1 MSPSPSPP
9 DGRGAALVIG
19 HGSAGQRHER
29 VLTELGF
36 DVAIV
41 SRRSDV
47 GGFTSIRE
55 ALAAKAPD
63 YVVVATETMD
73 HARALDELTH
83 LPGNPRILV
92 EKPLFGA
99 SEDAPGTEI
108 PELCVGYPLRMHS
121 GLRKLREE
129 IAGQTVIS
137 AQIYCGQ
144 YLPDWRPNR
153 DYRESYS
160 AKKSAAGGVLRDLSH
175 ELDYL
180 MWILGGWKRL
190 TANGGKLGDLEIDS
204 EDIVTLLVEFERC
217 PAAVVQLNYLDSE
230 LRREVIA
237 VTNRG
242 TVKADLVAN
251 SIEYKGEIDQYE
263 TSRNQTYL
271 DQHRAILSNA
281 HRDNCTFEQGLEVVS
296 MIDAIERSMDE
307 NRWITNE

>member
-144 YLPDWRPNR
+144 YLPDWRPDR
-153 DYRESYS
+153 DHRETYS
-160 AKKSAAGGVLRDLSH
+160 SDRAKGGGALHDLSH
-175 ELDYL
+175 ELDYACWL
-180 MWILGGWKRL
+180 FGDCLELNAIGG
-190 TANGGKLGDLEIDS
+190 TYGDLGISADDS
-204 EDIVTLLVEFERC
+204 WGILASFERC
-217 PAAVVQLNYLDSE
+217 PIMTLQLNYLFRP
-230 LRREVIA
+230 LRRDCVV
-237 VTNRG
+237 VTRDHSYELDFRANTLVQDGACIDRDPLGKDALTQRLHQSNIEGGDDLPSMAEARRVDALIMRIENAGRG
-242 TVKADLVAN
+242 
-251 SIEYKGEIDQYE
+251 
-263 TSRNQTYL
+263 R
-271 DQHRAILSNA
+271 
-281 HRDNCTFEQGLEVVS
+281 
-296 MIDAIERSMDE
+296 
-307 NRWITNE
+307 